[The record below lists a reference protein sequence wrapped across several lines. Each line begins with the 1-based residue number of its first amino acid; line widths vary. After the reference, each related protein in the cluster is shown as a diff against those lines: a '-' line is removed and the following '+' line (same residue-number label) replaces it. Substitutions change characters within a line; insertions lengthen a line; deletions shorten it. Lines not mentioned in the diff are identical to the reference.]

1 MSSAQRPA
9 GPSQFRLSRRTTVVL
24 AGSLLFFVTIC
35 LLLTLLPRL
44 PLLVAKQRW
53 QRRPFERYRV
63 KVEFNTIYK
72 NCYYDVE
79 VNRFEVT
86 RIYQNW
92 CDQLGEGFI
101 EPLDP
106 LTIDELFEKLIADQ
120 NKIYCSPAGCR
131 CGNPVINEISWDR
144 EWGHPSQWI
153 RKEAELPFGFEPLG
167 PCIVEYPF
175 REIGRIVS
183 LEPVP

>member
-1 MSSAQRPA
+1 MNSPHQASGHFQIQL
-9 GPSQFRLSRRTTVVL
+9 GRRTTVIL
-24 AGSLLFFVTIC
+24 AGSLLFFIILC
-35 LLLTLLPRL
+35 LLIALLPRL
-44 PLLVAKQRW
+44 PLMVAKQRW
-53 QRRPFERYRV
+53 QSRPFDRYRV
-63 KVEFNTIYK
+63 KVEFSTIYK

-79 VNRFEVT
+79 VNHYEVS

-101 EPLDP
+101 QPLDP
-106 LTIDELFEKLIADQ
+106 MTVDDIFEKLSAEQ
-120 NKIYCSPAGCR
+120 NQIYCSPAGCR
-131 CGNPVINEISWDR
+131 CGNPMINEISWDS
-144 EWGHPSQWI
+144 EWGNPTEWI
-153 RKEAELPFGFEPLG
+153 RKEAELPFGVEPLG